1 MTPRGAA
8 RLKPQGLVLMAMLT
22 GCTAMQ
28 PASERPSAPPPAA
41 QAPRDCR
48 PETAEVERL
57 NAQLAAEVAE
67 RQRAARTA
75 ARREEAL
82 KKQLDALKAI
92 ERGILDREERMQT
105 QAR

>member
-1 MTPRGAA
+1 MIMLSVLAGCSAMEPAREMPAA
-8 RLKPQGLVLMAMLT
+8 RL
-22 GCTAMQ
+22 
-28 PASERPSAPPPAA
+28 PAA

-67 RQRAARTA
+67 RQRLVRAA
-75 ARREEAL
+75 ARREETMR
-82 KKQLDALKAI
+82 KQLDALKAI
-92 ERGILDREERMQT
+92 ERGILEREERMQT

>member
-8 RLKPQGLVLMAMLT
+8 RLLPQGLAVIAMLT

-28 PASERPSAPPPAA
+28 PASEKPAARPAA

-67 RQRAARTA
+67 RQRVARTA

-92 ERGILDREERMQT
+92 ERGILEREERMQT